1 MAQIIDGRRVAAGVR
16 AEAGMYVAQLAEE
29 DISVGLAVVLVGDD
43 PASKVYVANKQRDC
57 ESCGIKTFDHFLPEQ
72 TSQSE
77 LNSLIDSLNANPEVN
92 GILVQL
98 PLPAHLNEE
107 EVIARIA
114 PEKDVD
120 GFHPQ
125 NLGKLLRGLDT
136 LQACTPSGVMRLFR
150 DYDIELEGKRAVII
164 GRSNI
169 VGKPMAVMLLNANA
183 TVTVCHSRTQNLKEI
198 CKEADVLVSA
208 IGRAKLIDRSYVKPG
223 AVVVDVGMNR
233 DENGKL
239 CGDVDF
245 DDVQEV
251 ASAITPVPGGVGP
264 MTRAM
269 LMLNTV
275 QAAKEQNDYL

>member
-1 MAQIIDGRRVAAGVR
+1 MAQLIDGKRVAAGVR
-16 AEAGMYVAQLAEE
+16 AEAGMYVAELAQE
-29 DISVGLAVVLVGDD
+29 DITVGLAVVLVGDD

-57 ESCGIKTFDHFLPEQ
+57 VACGITPYDHHLPEQ
-72 TSQSE
+72 TSQAE
-77 LNSLIDSLNANPEVN
+77 LNALIDTLNRDPDVN

-98 PLPAHLNEE
+98 PLPKHLNEE
-107 EVIARIA
+107 EVIALIA

-125 NLGKLLRGLDT
+125 NLGRLLRGLDT
-136 LQACTPSGVMRLFR
+136 LKACTPSGVMRLLR
-150 DYDIELEGKRAVII
+150 DYDVDPAGKRAVIV

-183 TVTVCHSRTQNLKEI
+183 TVTVCHSKTENLKDI
-198 CKEADVLVSA
+198 CREADILVCA
-208 IGRAKLIDRSYVKPG
+208 IGRAKMIDASYVKPG
-223 AVVVDVGMNR
+223 AVVIDVGMNR
-233 DENGKL
+233 DEDGKL

-245 DDVQEV
+245 ASVSQV
-251 ASAITPVPGGVGP
+251 AGALTPVPGGVGP

-275 QAAKEQNDYL
+275 QACKEQNDFI